1 MSISHPINP
10 SVIRLARPRKRWFRS
25 DPEFQ
30 DAASSTHPHKFS
42 MSSFRIL
49 SIAAG
54 AIVAASSALPAQVT
68 TAATASQTAAQS
80 STTPARAPIPCT
92 NAPERHRF
100 DFWIGEWDVTTSA
113 KQDGSKGGSSVIQ
126 SVRGGC
132 ALLENWSSIKGGQG
146 KSLNA
151 FNPLVHEWQ
160 QYWIGQDGNVTE
172 FRTSHFDGTSLS
184 FLTDNGPGP
193 NLIGRLTFTPI
204 DSDLVRQHYESS
216 ADSGK
221 TWTTVYDLYYHRKR
235 P

>member
-1 MSISHPINP
+1 
-10 SVIRLARPRKRWFRS
+10 
-25 DPEFQ
+25 
-30 DAASSTHPHKFS
+30 

-54 AIVAASSALPAQVT
+54 AIAAASSAMPAQVT
-68 TAATASQTAAQS
+68 PTSTASQTATQS
-80 STTPARAPIPCT
+80 SITPARGPIPCA

-113 KQDGSKGGSSVIQ
+113 KKDGSKGGSSVIQ
-126 SVRGGC
+126 SVSGGC
-132 ALLENWSSIKGGQG
+132 ALLENWTSIKGGQG

-172 FRTSHFDGTSLS
+172 FRTSRFDGTSLS
-184 FLTDNGPGP
+184 FLTDSGPGP

-216 ADSGK
+216 GDSGK

>member
-1 MSISHPINP
+1 
-10 SVIRLARPRKRWFRS
+10 
-25 DPEFQ
+25 
-30 DAASSTHPHKFS
+30 

-54 AIVAASSALPAQVT
+54 AIAAASSAMPAQVT
-68 TAATASQTAAQS
+68 PTSTASQTATQS
-80 STTPARAPIPCT
+80 SITPARGPIPCA

-100 DFWIGEWDVTTSA
+100 DFWIGEWDVTTSPR
-113 KQDGSKGGSSVIQ
+113 KDGSKGGNSVIQ
-126 SVRGGC
+126 SVSGGC
-132 ALLENWSSIKGGQG
+132 ALLENWTSIKGGQG

-172 FRTSHFDGTSLS
+172 FRTSRFDGTSLS

-216 ADSGK
+216 GDSGK

>member
-1 MSISHPINP
+1 
-10 SVIRLARPRKRWFRS
+10 
-25 DPEFQ
+25 
-30 DAASSTHPHKFS
+30 

-54 AIVAASSALPAQVT
+54 AIAAASSAMPAQVT
-68 TAATASQTAAQS
+68 ATATASQTAAQS
-80 STTPARAPIPCT
+80 STTPARAPIPCA

-113 KQDGSKGGSSVIQ
+113 KKDGSKGGSSVIQ
-126 SVRGGC
+126 SVSGGC
-132 ALLENWSSIKGGQG
+132 ALLENWTSIKGGQG

-172 FRTSHFDGTSLS
+172 FRTSHFNGTSLS

-216 ADSGK
+216 GDSGK

>member
-1 MSISHPINP
+1 MS
-10 SVIRLARPRKRWFRS
+10 RLK
-25 DPEFQ
+25 
-30 DAASSTHPHKFS
+30 
-42 MSSFRIL
+42 IL

-54 AIVAASSALPAQVT
+54 TIAATSSVIPAQVT
-68 TAATASQTAAQS
+68 ATGAASQTSAQS
-80 STTPARAPIPCT
+80 STATTSAPIPCP

-100 DFWIGEWDVTTSA
+100 DFWIGEWNVTTSPKNDA
-113 KQDGSKGGSSVIQ
+113 AKGGSSVIQ
-126 SVRGGC
+126 SVSGGC
-132 ALLENWSSIKGGQG
+132 ALLENWTSIKGGQG

-151 FNPLVHEWQ
+151 YNPLVHEWQ

-216 ADSGK
+216 GDSGK

-235 P
+235 N

>member
-1 MSISHPINP
+1 MS
-10 SVIRLARPRKRWFRS
+10 RFK
-25 DPEFQ
+25 
-30 DAASSTHPHKFS
+30 
-42 MSSFRIL
+42 IL

-54 AIVAASSALPAQVT
+54 AIAVASGVMLAQVT
-68 TAATASQTAAQS
+68 PTATASQNAVQPPTAAQ
-80 STTPARAPIPCT
+80 PAPIPCAS
-92 NAPERHRF
+92 APERHRF
-100 DFWIGEWDVTTSA
+100 DFWIGEWDVTTSP
-113 KQDGSKGGSSVIQ
+113 KKDGSKGGSSVIQ
-126 SVRGGC
+126 SVSGGC
-132 ALLENWSSIKGGQG
+132 ALLENWTSIRGGQG

-184 FLTDNGPGP
+184 VLTDNGPGP

-216 ADSGK
+216 GNSGK

>member
-1 MSISHPINP
+1 MS
-10 SVIRLARPRKRWFRS
+10 RLK
-25 DPEFQ
+25 
-30 DAASSTHPHKFS
+30 
-42 MSSFRIL
+42 IL
-49 SIAAG
+49 SVVVGAIAAAPG
-54 AIVAASSALPAQVT
+54 VMPAQVSAPATGSQT
-68 TAATASQTAAQS
+68 TAQPATS
-80 STTPARAPIPCT
+80 SGALAVPCA

-100 DFWIGEWDVTTSA
+100 DFWIGEWDVTTSP
-113 KQDGSKGGSSVIQ
+113 KKDGSKGGNSVIQ
-126 SVRGGC
+126 SVSGGC
-132 ALLENWSSIKGGQG
+132 ALLENWTSIRGGQG

-216 ADSGK
+216 GDSGK

>member
-1 MSISHPINP
+1 MS
-10 SVIRLARPRKRWFRS
+10 RPRTLCV
-25 DPEFQ
+25 
-30 DAASSTHPHKFS
+30 AVAT
-42 MSSFRIL
+42 
-49 SIAAG
+49 IAAF
-54 AIVAASSALPAQVT
+54 SSAMPAQIT
-68 TAATASQTAAQS
+68 PTATASQTAAQS
-80 STTPARAPIPCT
+80 ATSSQALPVPCA

-113 KQDGSKGGSSVIQ
+113 KKDGSKGGSSVIQ
-126 SVRGGC
+126 SVSGGC
-132 ALLENWSSIKGGQG
+132 ALLENWTSIKGGQG

-151 FNPLVHEWQ
+151 YNPLVHEWQ

-216 ADSGK
+216 GDSGK

-235 P
+235 I

>member
-1 MSISHPINP
+1 MS
-10 SVIRLARPRKRWFRS
+10 RLK
-25 DPEFQ
+25 
-30 DAASSTHPHKFS
+30 
-42 MSSFRIL
+42 IL

-54 AIVAASSALPAQVT
+54 TITAAAAVMSAQAPATATAPQT
-68 TAATASQTAAQS
+68 TAQPPSSSQPAPVPCAT
-80 STTPARAPIPCT
+80 
-92 NAPERHRF
+92 APERHRF
-100 DFWIGEWDVTTSA
+100 DFWIGEWTVTTSPKNDA
-113 KQDGSKGGSSVIQ
+113 AKGGSSLIQ
-126 SVRGGC
+126 SVSGGC
-132 ALLENWSSIKGGQG
+132 ALLENWTSIKGGQG

-151 FNPLVHEWQ
+151 YNPLVHEWQ

-216 ADSGK
+216 GDSGK

-235 P
+235 N

>member
-1 MSISHPINP
+1 MS
-10 SVIRLARPRKRWFRS
+10 RFK
-25 DPEFQ
+25 
-30 DAASSTHPHKFS
+30 
-42 MSSFRIL
+42 IL

-54 AIVAASSALPAQVT
+54 AIAVASGVMLAQVT
-68 TAATASQTAAQS
+68 PTATASQNAVQPPTAAQ
-80 STTPARAPIPCT
+80 PAPIPC
-92 NAPERHRF
+92 ASVPERHRF
-100 DFWIGEWDVTTSA
+100 DFWIGEWDVTTSP
-113 KQDGSKGGSSVIQ
+113 KKDGSKGGSSVIQ
-126 SVRGGC
+126 SVSGGC
-132 ALLENWSSIKGGQG
+132 ALLENWTSIRGGQG

-216 ADSGK
+216 GDSGK

>member
-1 MSISHPINP
+1 MS
-10 SVIRLARPRKRWFRS
+10 RLK
-25 DPEFQ
+25 
-30 DAASSTHPHKFS
+30 
-42 MSSFRIL
+42 IL

-54 AIVAASSALPAQVT
+54 TITAASSVMSAQT
-68 TAATASQTAAQS
+68 TATATAPQTTAQPASSSQS
-80 STTPARAPIPCT
+80 APSPCA

-100 DFWIGEWDVTTSA
+100 DFWIGEWNVTTSPKNDA
-113 KQDGSKGGSSVIQ
+113 AKGGSSVIQ
-126 SVRGGC
+126 SVSGGC
-132 ALLENWSSIKGGQG
+132 ALLENWTSIKGGQG

-151 FNPLVHEWQ
+151 YNPLVHEWQ

-184 FLTDNGPGP
+184 FLTDNRPGP

-216 ADSGK
+216 GDSGK

-235 P
+235 N